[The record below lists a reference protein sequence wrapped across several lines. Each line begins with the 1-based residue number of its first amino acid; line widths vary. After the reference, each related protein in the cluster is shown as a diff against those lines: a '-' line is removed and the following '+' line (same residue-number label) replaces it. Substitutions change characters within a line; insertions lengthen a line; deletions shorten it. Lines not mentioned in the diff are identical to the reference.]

1 MHHKAEQKFE
11 TLCMGAPGALG
22 SLAPHAAG
30 LALLISSSRVETL
43 RAALLRSC
51 AQLLPSMTPAEAAR
65 YHMLVCPFTRSAW
78 NNTV

>member
-1 MHHKAEQKFE
+1 MVVA
-11 TLCMGAPGALG
+11 GALG

-30 LALLISSSRVETL
+30 LALLIRGSRVGTL

-65 YHMLVCPFTRSAW
+65 CYPLAFPFRRLAYS
-78 NNTV
+78 NTLT